1 MIDGVFIWE
10 SNNGV
15 LTIKIPSGW
24 YSRESGFKFIPTS
37 KLPQWKKQHRK
48 ELDELRKLSY

>member
-15 LTIKIPSGW
+15 LTIEIPSGW